1 MKKDTK
7 LSNSIKKKESNLC
20 LECGECCKRYWI
32 TVLPSE
38 VDGIL
43 KELKIT
49 KKKFLEGYCELN
61 VKIYPKSTIGVLT
74 YPSTFFPKRII
85 RLIKKNSFHIAD
97 SFFVVPQVVLKRE
110 NKLTQTFFNNENK
123 KEFRKACIFLEKNN
137 FCKIYSKRP
146 TPCKLFP
153 FIAMPDL
160 REQYPFC
167 KLFQTSQKDFS
178 LESKKYYSKIQ
189 KYFREVDKK
198 SFKSIWVNPPKSGEL
213 FYSETFIGKISV
225 EELIEMMP
233 KK

>member
-74 YPSTFFPKRII
+74 YPSTFSKRII
-85 RLIKKNSFHIAD
+85 RLIKNSF
-97 SFFVVPQVVLKRE
+97 
-110 NKLTQTFFNNENK
+110 T
-123 KEFRKACIFLEKNN
+123 
-137 FCKIYSKRP
+137 
-146 TPCKLFP
+146 
-153 FIAMPDL
+153 
-160 REQYPFC
+160 
-167 KLFQTSQKDFS
+167 
-178 LESKKYYSKIQ
+178 
-189 KYFREVDKK
+189 
-198 SFKSIWVNPPKSGEL
+198 
-213 FYSETFIGKISV
+213 
-225 EELIEMMP
+225 
-233 KK
+233 